1 VAREDVLDQAE
12 ELFAEHGYMGTSMAD
27 VAAAVGIRKPSL
39 YSHFSAKSDLYFAVI
54 DRVHARFRDEIR
66 HLAAQEL
73 PPKEHLRRQMRRIC
87 THGPVNH
94 FRFTLFPP
102 QDLVDRAVPVFTD
115 FDRYFRGVIRGVL
128 RQYLGEEITEERIT
142 GLVGMYIYLMNGL
155 LSIDKFV
162 SEEQLADRV
171 EISFALFWELVEKN
185 PSSG

>member
-1 VAREDVLDQAE
+1 MVIYLIEED
-12 ELFAEHGYMGTSMAD
+12 
-27 VAAAVGIRKPSL
+27 P
-39 YSHFSAKSDLYFAVI
+39 YSGLLA
-54 DRVHARFRDEIR
+54 
-66 HLAAQEL
+66 HLALVANAHL
-73 PPKEHLRRQMRRIC
+73 HLRAKAKQLPLIC
-87 THGPVNH
+87 NASPALACAGAAIASRPKAPATTVPVRVNH

-115 FDRYFRGVIRGVL
+115 FDRYFRSVIRGVL

-142 GLVGMYIYLMNGL
+142 ALVGMYIYLMNGL